1 MKKLE
6 LKSGTVLE
14 VAEGSSKEKL
24 VIICKKFADLDK
36 YGGELTTEALEGATL
51 DGEDVENIKNVSMAA
66 ASDNGG
72 AITCTVAITYKTE
85 LEILSEKVE
94 EANEVIN
101 TLIMGEGAE

>member
-24 VIICKKFADLDK
+24 VIICKKFADLDT
-36 YGGELTTEALEGATL
+36 YGDELTAETLEGAAL
-51 DGEDVENIKNVSMAA
+51 DGEEMENIKNVSMTAA
-66 ASDNGG
+66 RDNGG
-72 AITCTVAITYKTE
+72 AITCTVAIAYKTE

-94 EANEVIN
+94 ETNEVIN